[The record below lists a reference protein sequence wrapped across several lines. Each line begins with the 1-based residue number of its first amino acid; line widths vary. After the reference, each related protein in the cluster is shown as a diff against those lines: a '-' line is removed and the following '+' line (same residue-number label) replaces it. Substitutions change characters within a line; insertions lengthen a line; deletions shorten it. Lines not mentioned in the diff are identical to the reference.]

1 MEGSYDVRD
10 RVFLITGG
18 DKGLGLE
25 TVRRLVS
32 GGGRVVIGCRDSRYF
47 THDSDHHKHS
57 LCSSLRCGDDQIQ
70 LLHLD
75 LSVLES
81 VVKFCEDVQSQF
93 DKIGEHKMINMNDLI
108 NVILDVVICN
118 AGVMCHD
125 PDSSVSSDG
134 LETHF
139 SVNYLGHCLIVKKLR
154 LMLNKSSDPRVVFV
168 SSTLLKTGH
177 IDFDYL
183 GSSSDPRYRCDG
195 SNRTPPAYCDTK
207 LMAALFIQVMKT
219 FSSFF

>member
-32 GGGRVVIGCRDSRYF
+32 GGGLVVIGCRDSRYF

-57 LCSSLRCGDDQIQ
+57 LCSSLQCGDDQIQ

-75 LSVLES
+75 LSILES

-93 DKIGEHKMINMNDLI
+93 DKIGEHKMI
-108 NVILDVVICN
+108 
-118 AGVMCHD
+118 
-125 PDSSVSSDG
+125 
-134 LETHF
+134 
-139 SVNYLGHCLIVKKLR
+139 
-154 LMLNKSSDPRVVFV
+154 
-168 SSTLLKTGH
+168 
-177 IDFDYL
+177 
-183 GSSSDPRYRCDG
+183 
-195 SNRTPPAYCDTK
+195 
-207 LMAALFIQVMKT
+207 
-219 FSSFF
+219 